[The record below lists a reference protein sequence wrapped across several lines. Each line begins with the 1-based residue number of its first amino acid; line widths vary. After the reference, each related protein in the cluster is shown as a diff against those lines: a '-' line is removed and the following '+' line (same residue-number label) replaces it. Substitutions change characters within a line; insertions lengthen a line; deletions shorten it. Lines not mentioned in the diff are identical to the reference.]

1 MSKKSILPI
10 LHFNDVYRVQQT
22 SKQGTISADQFA
34 AKIAQIRT
42 GWGEKSR
49 ALAFLED
56 EEQQKQQHESVDE
69 NKKISNHIQH
79 TVSSSSDPLRGLTL
93 FSGDVFNPSIES
105 SVTRGE
111 HMIEIL
117 NAMSID
123 CACLGNHDFD
133 FGYPHLCKLMPQTNF
148 PWTFSN
154 IADVQHFDPTRGHEI
169 EPQQTDKQVDGTLK
183 AWVTE
188 MHDGVRIG
196 CIGLVERDWI
206 ATVPAFPPNFRYRGM
221 VEVAKKLSG
230 ELRDPKGSHKC
241 DLIIA
246 LTHCRLPNDIDLAN
260 ALGAT
265 SNAPED
271 QHGVDLILGGHDHT
285 YYIGNGINEYEGE
298 EWGTSM
304 PGTEKDKGCMLVK
317 SGTDFHDLSE
327 IELQLSEPK
336 EGVVRRR
343 KIIAAKVL
351 RHKTKPNDQTLPELK
366 AHIDELMKR
375 VDQATGQPVA
385 FAMTSLDCRMD
396 KVRTDEAGV
405 GNFIADILLHSY
417 DEALRQRD
425 QRGEFEERRAD
436 DAREVDL
443 AFICGGSLR
452 GDEEFGPGII
462 TLRDVLTIM
471 PFEDAVIVRNLKGK
485 DILEALEN
493 GLGAYP
499 SQEGRFPQVA
509 GISVE
514 WDSSRPPGQRVVEVR
529 LLKDVHLFDEEGK
542 RDTSTNNSGNA
553 SPAEGG
559 EGAETYA
566 FERKEEGGYSIEVNK
581 PRIRKG
587 EILDPE
593 KIYRVVTREY
603 MGDGHDGYAALDRA
617 CGEDLV
623 DHENGSLMSTQVR
636 KFLLGASLIWRL
648 KAFRDQAKDDGMS
661 VVGQRDTL
669 SHKTRK
675 AIERAYALS
684 DPPLSSNSVPKN
696 LSDSVQATS
705 AGAEKAK
712 VAHGAKGESDH
723 STPSKTSSR
732 RMVVDSS
739 PGAFRDAMHV
749 GASEHHSLYDAASK
763 HFRDSRIPANARLRS
778 PLSASSHGNDRIDR
792 SIDSVLA
799 GDEGGGGG
807 LAGDESRFSNAS
819 TSVDEREQHQGSNN
833 FLRDLRR
840 RNEDEMA
847 EIGSLSSSG
856 DMESPSA
863 FRPTSASTMMG
874 SSNDDLFMSESS
886 YFSSKAIRRHVEVT
900 AEDGALL
907 RSSEGS
913 LAIIAPM
920 RDGRLIDLARSK
932 KKIATK
938 KE

>member
-1 MSKKSILPI
+1 MAMSGRSVLPI

-42 GWGEKSR
+42 KWGERSR
-49 ALAFLED
+49 ALAFLE
-56 EEQQKQQHESVDE
+56 EEEGHQKGKVDDDDE
-69 NKKISNHIQH
+69 NEERSKHIQH
-79 TVSSSSDPLRGLTL
+79 TSPSSSDPLRGLTL

-154 IADVQHFDPTRGHEI
+154 IADVQHTDPQRGHEI
-169 EPQQTDKQVDGTLK
+169 EPQETDRQVDGTLR

-188 MHDGVRIG
+188 LHDGVRVG

-221 VEVAKKLSG
+221 VEIAKKLSK
-230 ELRDPKGSHKC
+230 ELRDPDGPHKC
-241 DLIIA
+241 DLIVA

-265 SNAPED
+265 SNSPED

-285 YYIGNGINEYEGE
+285 YYIGNGIDKYEGE

-304 PGTEKDKGCMLVK
+304 PGTEKDKSCMLVK

-327 IELQLSEPK
+327 IELELSEPK
-336 EGVVRRR
+336 EGVIRRR
-343 KIIAAKVL
+343 RIIGANVR

-366 AHIDELMKR
+366 AHIDELMNR

-417 DEALRQRD
+417 DDALRQRD

-462 TLRDVLTIM
+462 TLRDILTIM

-509 GISVE
+509 GISVD

-529 LLKDVHLFDEEGK
+529 LLKDVHLFDDEGK
-542 RDTSTNNSGNA
+542 REVSTNTNGNA
-553 SPAEGG
+553 SPATEGG

-587 EILDPE
+587 AKLDPDRV
-593 KIYRVVTREY
+593 YRVVTREY
-603 MGDGHDGYAALDRA
+603 MGDGHDGYAALNRA

-648 KAFRDQAKDDGMS
+648 KAFRDQAKDDGLS
-661 VVGQRDTL
+661 VVGQKETL

-675 AIERAYALS
+675 AIERAHALS
-684 DPPLSSNSVPKN
+684 DPPFISHSLLKSHNPSAI
-696 LSDSVQATS
+696 QATS
-705 AGAEKAK
+705 AGAESAHAAQDTKVDSGKA
-712 VAHGAKGESDH
+712 
-723 STPSKTSSR
+723 TPKKAESR
-732 RMVVDSS
+732 RVVVDSS

-749 GASEHHSLYDAASK
+749 GASEHHSHYDAASK

-778 PLSASSHGNDRIDR
+778 PLSASSLRNDRIDR

-799 GDEGGGGG
+799 GDDGGMTGDDSHLSNGSISADEG
-807 LAGDESRFSNAS
+807 
-819 TSVDEREQHQGSNN
+819 EQDSSN
-833 FLRDLRR
+833 FLRELRR
-840 RNEDEMA
+840 RNEDELA
-847 EIGSLSSSG
+847 EVGSVSSAG
-856 DMESPSA
+856 DNESPSA
-863 FRPTSASTMMG
+863 FRYPTSASTMMG
-874 SSNDDLFMSESS
+874 SNDDLLMAGSS
-886 YFSSKAIRRHVEVT
+886 YFSPKAIRKHVEVT

-920 RDGRLIDLARSK
+920 RDGRLVDLSRIK
-932 KKIATK
+932 TK
-938 KE
+938 NK

>member
-1 MSKKSILPI
+1 MSGKSVLPI

-42 GWGEKSR
+42 KWGEKSR
-49 ALAFLED
+49 ALAFLE
-56 EEQQKQQHESVDE
+56 EEGEQQEGEEGKDTNE
-69 NKKISNHIQH
+69 NKRHI
-79 TVSSSSDPLRGLTL
+79 SSSSSEPLRGLTL

-154 IADVQHFDPTRGHEI
+154 IADVQHTDPQKSNEI
-169 EPQQTDKQVDGTLK
+169 EPQETDKQVDGTLRF
-183 AWVTE
+183 WVTE
-188 MHDGVRIG
+188 LHDGVRVG

-221 VEVAKKLSG
+221 VEIAKKLSK
-230 ELRDPKGSHKC
+230 ELRDPNGQHKC

-265 SNAPED
+265 SNSPED
-271 QHGVDLILGGHDHT
+271 QHGVDLVLGGHDHT
-285 YYIGNGINEYEGE
+285 YYIGNGIDKYEGE

-336 EGVVRRR
+336 EGVIRKRR
-343 KIIAAKVL
+343 IIGAKVR

-366 AHIDELMKR
+366 AHIDELMNR

-417 DEALRQRD
+417 DDALRQRD
-425 QRGEFEERRAD
+425 QRGEFEEKRAD

-462 TLRDVLTIM
+462 TLRDILTIM

-542 RDTSTNNSGNA
+542 REASTNA
-553 SPAEGG
+553 SPAIEAG

-587 EILDPE
+587 EKLDPDR
-593 KIYRVVTREY
+593 IYRVVTREY
-603 MGDGHDGYAALDRA
+603 MGDGHDGYAALNRP

-648 KAFRDQAKDDGMS
+648 KAFRDQAKEDGMS

-675 AIERAYALS
+675 AIKRAQALS
-684 DPPLSSNSVPKN
+684 DPPLPFESMSKSSSAI
-696 LSDSVQATS
+696 QATS
-705 AGAEKAK
+705 AGAESAQVAQDIK
-712 VAHGAKGESDH
+712 VDSGDA
-723 STPSKTSSR
+723 TPKKSGSR
-732 RMVVDSS
+732 RVVVDSS

-749 GASEHHSLYDAASK
+749 GASEHHSHYDAASK

-778 PLSASSHGNDRIDR
+778 PLSASSLRNDRIDR

-799 GDEGGGGG
+799 GDDGGGMT
-807 LAGDESRFSNAS
+807 GDDSHLSNGSISA
-819 TSVDEREQHQGSNN
+819 DEGEQDSSN

-840 RNEDEMA
+840 KNEDELA
-847 EIGSLSSSG
+847 EVGSVSSSG

-863 FRPTSASTMMG
+863 FRVPTSASTMMG
-874 SSNDDLFMSESS
+874 SNDDLMMAGSS

-913 LAIIAPM
+913 LAIVAPM
-920 RDGRLIDLARSK
+920 RDGRLVDLARSK
-932 KKIATK
+932 
-938 KE
+938 